1 MLSAAECL
9 AKAAE
14 LSQRAEGAHDPALRR
29 RLLAKAETW
38 LDVARTAEW
47 QDACFYLIQRAFK

>member
-14 LSQRAEGAHDPALRR
+14 LS
-29 RLLAKAETW
+29 LLAESAQDTTVRCALLVMAETW
-38 LDVARTAEW
+38 LDVARTAER
-47 QDACFYLIQRAFK
+47 QDAYFWGSFLR